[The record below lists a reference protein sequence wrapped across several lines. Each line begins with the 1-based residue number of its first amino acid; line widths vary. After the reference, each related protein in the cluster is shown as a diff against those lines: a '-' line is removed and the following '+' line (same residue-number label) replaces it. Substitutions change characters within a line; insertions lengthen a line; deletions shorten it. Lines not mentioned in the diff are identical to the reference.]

1 MRLARDASSGKYF
14 HNIHHKNSFHR
25 KMQFADWSITYSF
38 SKQPSVYSVG
48 DVLNFSNSNG
58 EEYSVCI
65 TDWGTSVDGSIL
77 DIFSLKTV
85 TWFQYVIMNTG
96 DEEVTVS
103 DNIFNIYAD
112 DYSVDTEWSEEGTFL
127 ETLAPGKKTSG
138 KVYAEMD
145 ADEVNKIEVQIHD
158 STVLIKDGQSGN
170 SGDDDQSDTSDDN
183 EYEDEDEGISPIS

>member
-1 MRLARDASSGKYF
+1 
-14 HNIHHKNSFHR
+14 
-25 KMQFADWSITYSF
+25 
-38 SKQPSVYSVG
+38 
-48 DVLNFSNSNG
+48 
-58 EEYSVCI
+58 
-65 TDWGTSVDGSIL
+65 
-77 DIFSLKTV
+77 
-85 TWFQYVIMNTG
+85 MNTG

-170 SGDDDQSDTSDDN
+170 SGDDDTSDTSDDN